1 MEQDNKENNQNKQN
15 EFKTVTFNTDKSF
28 KNVTKEKKN
37 STGFGKAV
45 ALPFLCGVLGAGV
58 VVGTCFVFQMF
69 VIIYL
74 VRLTHL

>member
-45 ALPFLCGVLGAGV
+45 ALLFYVE
-58 VVGTCFVFQMF
+58 
-69 VIIYL
+69 YL
-74 VRLTHL
+74 VQEL

>member
-45 ALPFLCGVLGAGV
+45 ALPFLCGVL
-58 VVGTCFVFQMF
+58 C
-69 VIIYL
+69 
-74 VRLTHL
+74 